1 MDIFENLAKTLES
14 LLSNEQNLDHVL
26 SFSKVLSHRPFQDFM
41 MTQNSAIAETQI
53 TAMQRVLEFLHG
65 DSNKLKIN
73 KEEVAQKCLI
83 DWNLLHVTEEE
94 QKENLIDDSVP
105 NTLPET
111 IRGIKNE
118 RPVDLTGIADIVF
131 RDKKAG
137 MQLKSSARRLPEQII
152 QERSLDLQ
160 TFFKPEGPPK
170 IEDSRLFRPKGSK
183 KTAKK

>member
-1 MDIFENLAKTLES
+1 
-14 LLSNEQNLDHVL
+14 
-26 SFSKVLSHRPFQDFM
+26 

-83 DWNLLHVTEEE
+83 DWNLLHITEEE
-94 QKENLIDDSVP
+94 QKESLIDEFVP
-105 NTLPET
+105 STLPET

-131 RDKKAG
+131 RDKNAG
-137 MQLKSSARRLPEQII
+137 MQLKSSARKLPEQII
-152 QERSLDLQ
+152 PERSLDLQ
-160 TFFKPEGPPK
+160 TMFKPEAPAP
-170 IEDSRLFRPKGSK
+170 IEYSRLFRPKGSK